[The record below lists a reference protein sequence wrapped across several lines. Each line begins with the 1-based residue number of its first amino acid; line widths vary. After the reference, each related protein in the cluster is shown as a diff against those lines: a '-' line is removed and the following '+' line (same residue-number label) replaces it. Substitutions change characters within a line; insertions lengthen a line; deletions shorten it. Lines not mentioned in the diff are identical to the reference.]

1 MLCFSSFHETREE
14 TPDEEEYRK
23 PPLRDFQCWAPP
35 LKNEGGGGGTVYQE
49 HMPLQSGKDV
59 KSDASQRAICHEEGK
74 IAGDSSWDHRIMGV
88 H

>member
-1 MLCFSSFHETREE
+1 MPE
-14 TPDEEEYRK
+14 
-23 PPLRDFQCWAPP
+23 
-35 LKNEGGGGGTVYQE
+35 GTVYQE

-74 IAGDSSWDHRIMGV
+74 IAGDSSWDHRIMGL

>member
-1 MLCFSSFHETREE
+1 VLCFSSFHETREE

-23 PPLRDFQCWAPP
+23 PPLRDFQCWA
-35 LKNEGGGGGTVYQE
+35 VYQE